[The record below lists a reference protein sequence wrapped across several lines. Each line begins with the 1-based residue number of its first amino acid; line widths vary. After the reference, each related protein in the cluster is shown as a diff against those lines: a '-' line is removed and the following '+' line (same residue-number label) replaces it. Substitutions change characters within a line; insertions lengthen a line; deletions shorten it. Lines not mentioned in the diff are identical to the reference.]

1 MNLRL
6 IRRSIV
12 VALVAASF
20 NSSAT
25 VTLEKY
31 KDTSEVTIRIHN
43 QIIEEDLVE
52 FKNTLESIEKEK
64 KVLHMNAVQLN
75 SMGGNGSIGRK
86 IGTII
91 REKKLYTYVA
101 PKSIC
106 ESACVYIL
114 MGGVVR
120 YPFGEVG
127 VHRTTYGRGVEV
139 DDNLTESFV
148 RIDIQFVKEYSTAM
162 GMTRALTDA
171 ILNTESWKIRTIND
185 VEKREWQ
192 VFGTDRAYEERLFT
206 SIAKALPMDRS
217 HFVRVFSSNYEDCL
231 KEARRFE
238 RSAYECAKTKQEKRN
253 YWNEI
258 KTWIFGAYS
267 GERDRRFR

>member
-1 MNLRL
+1 MNLRV
-6 IRRSIV
+6 IRHLIV

-31 KDTSEVTIRIHN
+31 KDTSEVTIKIHH
-43 QIIEEDLVE
+43 QIIEEDLIE
-52 FKNTLESIEKEK
+52 FKNALKTIEKEK

-75 SMGGNGSIGRK
+75 SMGGHGSIGRK

-106 ESACVYIL
+106 QSACVFIL

-127 VHRTTYGRGVEV
+127 VHRTTYLRGSEVE
-139 DDNLTESFV
+139 DSLTEDTV
-148 RIDIQFVKEYSTAM
+148 RTDIKNVKEYGATM
-162 GMTRALTDA
+162 GFTQALTEA
-171 ILNTESWKIRTIND
+171 ILNTESWKIRTIGD

-206 SIAKALPMDRS
+206 SIAKALPMDRAL
-217 HFVRVFSSNYEDCL
+217 FVRVFSSNYEDCL
-231 KEARRFE
+231 KDARRFE
-238 RSAYECAKTKQEKRN
+238 RTAYDCAKTRTVKKD
-253 YWNEI
+253 YWKI
-258 KTWIFGAYS
+258 LKLTIFGND
-267 GERDRRFR
+267 EDL

>member
-1 MNLRL
+1 MNLRV
-6 IRRSIV
+6 IRHLIV
-12 VALVAASF
+12 VALVAVSF

-31 KDTSEVTIRIHN
+31 KDTSEVTIRIHH

-52 FKNTLESIEKEK
+52 FKNALESIEKEK

-75 SMGGNGSIGRK
+75 SMGGHGSIGRK

-91 REKKLYTYVA
+91 REKKLYTYVG

-106 ESACVYIL
+106 ESACVFIL

-139 DDNLTESFV
+139 DDTLTEAFV
-148 RIDIQFVKEYSTAM
+148 RIDIRNVKEYSSAM
-162 GMTRALTDA
+162 GFTQALTEA

-206 SIAKALPMDRS
+206 SIAKALPMDRD
-217 HFVRVFSSNYEDCL
+217 HYIRVFSSNYEDCL
-231 KEARRFE
+231 KDARRFE
-238 RSAYECAKTKQEKRN
+238 RTAYDCAKTKQEKRN
-253 YWNEI
+253 YWEEI
-258 KTWIFGAYS
+258 KNWIFGENTDAMKY
-267 GERDRRFR
+267 